1 MPDGLIDLLGFAG
14 AVVLALPP
22 AFLGVLLLSDGD
34 LLGGAALLA
43 VAVGMVAIEEY
54 VVSLRDL
61 AGGFLQRLA
70 GAAVKAPE
78 DEE

>member
-1 MPDGLIDLLGFAG
+1 MPDGFIDLLGFAS
-14 AVVLALPP
+14 AVFLALPP
-22 AFLGVLLLSDGD
+22 AFLGVLLASDGD

-54 VVSLRDL
+54 VVSFRDL
-61 AGGFLQRLA
+61 AGGLLQRVA